1 VNKIVKYRL
10 SFTGANAM
18 IQESCFIAEQ
28 FLKKG
33 DWIKVRESIIDNDS
47 QFRDKKATS
56 IRQFNEISLRLKTLT
71 KEQLTI
77 LVKNNIENKKLII
90 AIAIAKAY
98 QVIFEFI
105 NEVLRN
111 KYLLFDTILFDSD
124 FERFF
129 EAKSLIHPEVLEIS
143 DNTKKKLKTV
153 LYRILEQTGL
163 ISDIKT
169 KIIQRPYIPNEIL
182 EAITK
187 DNSDLLRIFLFT
199 DSEIINANAKK
210 V

>member
-1 VNKIVKYRL
+1 
-10 SFTGANAM
+10 M